1 MNKSIIPLDQWDQF
15 RQFFIHKTRSQP
27 YLKNSRPMT
36 KDFDTILSDVLDGN
50 RRLLQK
56 DFEEDPFSRF
66 LIYIKKNQKF

>member
-1 MNKSIIPLDQWDQF
+1 
-15 RQFFIHKTRSQP
+15 
-27 YLKNSRPMT
+27 MT